1 MNDSIGMQQTLMGFM
16 DDDHDQAAERFDGLL
31 ALADCGSTRL
41 TAAFRDFIEHNR
53 AHFAREEALMS
64 RVAFP
69 PATRHKAEH
78 ETALAE
84 WETYIGRLETGV
96 LDAAGMAT
104 VLRNKLLPGYGRH
117 VQTMDRLT
125 GSFVRNLGPMATDTA
140 E

>member
-1 MNDSIGMQQTLMGFM
+1 MTDSTRMQQSLVAFM
-16 DDDHDQAAERFDGLL
+16 DDDHDQAAEHFDGLL

-53 AHFAREEALMS
+53 AHFAREEALMA

-104 VLRNKLLPGYGRH
+104 VLRDKLLPGYGRH
-117 VQTMDRLT
+117 IQTMDRLT
-125 GSFVRNLGPMATDTA
+125 GSFVQNLGPMAVDTT